1 MKSFLQYITEAG
13 IRRKVRVADSKKLSP
28 RERVGARADVK
39 REEKKRAGRVERRA
53 EAEAELDVPMS
64 SSTAQ
69 GRLKTKAARATL
81 ASEYGESV
89 KQGGNPAWLRPMK
102 TTLIKGVWGPEYKT
116 TMNPRFQSDI
126 SEGQIVPSPNT
137 HAVPQDQLNNTYY
150 PGRVRDVRPDTRSP
164 EEIQNSKKEMKNRIN
179 DFKLN
184 QTKEFLDDP
193 FGIKREMQNQVD
205 AENIRQEFEN
215 AKDENYRDQWGEQ
228 LPRDR
233 DGNPLA

>member
-13 IRRKVRVADSKKLSP
+13 IRRKVRVAKSKKLSP
-28 RERVGARADVK
+28 REQVGARADVK
-39 REEKKRAGRVERRA
+39 REEQKRAGRVERRA
-53 EAEAELDVPMS
+53 EAEAARDVPMS

-69 GRLKTKAARATL
+69 GRLSTKAARATL

-126 SEGQIVPSPNT
+126 SEGQVVPSPNT
-137 HAVPQDQLNNTYY
+137 HAVPADKRDDS
-150 PGRVRDVRPDTRSP
+150 RVYTRTPEEAAELKKYIKNGVNDVRLNR
-164 EEIQNSKKEMKNRIN
+164 MKNYLS
-179 DFKLN
+179 DP
-184 QTKEFLDDP
+184 LDIKS
-193 FGIKREMQNQVD
+193 GIQSAVD
-205 AENIRQEFEN
+205 SAKMDQEFEN
-215 AKDENYRDQWGEQ
+215 AKDENYRDEWSEQ

-233 DGNPLA
+233 DENPLG